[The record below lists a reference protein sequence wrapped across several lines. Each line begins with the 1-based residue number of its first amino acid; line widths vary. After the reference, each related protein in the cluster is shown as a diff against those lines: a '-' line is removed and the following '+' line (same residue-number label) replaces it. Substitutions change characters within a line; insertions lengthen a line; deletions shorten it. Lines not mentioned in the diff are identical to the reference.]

1 MSNIKCSTAPIPDTL
16 DKNFWDERWK
26 TNDTGW
32 DLNTISPPLQNYF
45 DQMTCK
51 NKSILIPGCGN
62 AYEADYL
69 LQQGYKNITIIDISL
84 NLTQSLLQKFSDY
97 VGKELTVICGD
108 FFKHS
113 GQYDFI
119 IEQTFFCA
127 LEPSRRTEYIV
138 KMQSL
143 LKEEG
148 ILAGLLFNTEFKQN
162 PPFGGSI
169 EEYDVL
175 FSSVFTIQKMEITQ
189 LSITP
194 RLGTEIFFEV
204 RNKLSK

>member
-1 MSNIKCSTAPIPDTL
+1 MNELICNTTTTSVAL
-16 DKNFWDERWK
+16 DRNFWDERWK

-32 DLNTISPPLQNYF
+32 DLHSISPPLQSYF

-62 AYEADYL
+62 AYEAEYL
-69 LQQGYKNITIIDISL
+69 LQQGFKNITIIDISPT
-84 NLTQSLLQKFSDY
+84 LTQSLLQKFSDY
-97 VGKELTVICGD
+97 AGKELTVICGD

-127 LEPSRRTEYIV
+127 LEPIRRTEYIE
-138 KMQSL
+138 KMKSL
-143 LKEEG
+143 LKKDG
-148 ILAGLLFNTEFKQN
+148 ILAGLLFNIEFKQN
-162 PPFGGSI
+162 PPFGGSLVEY
-169 EEYDVL
+169 EEL
-175 FSSVFTIQKMEITQ
+175 FSTSFTIQKMEITK
-189 LSITP
+189 LSISP

-204 RNKLSK
+204 KN